1 MINGKWHE
9 KGSAAQSNATLRSAD
24 GVSFH
29 VDVSGGANYTGTL
42 DTLKISDRL
51 GNVERKIT
59 LEDGSIFATY
69 DNDAIDILFK
79 KHSSAN
85 GILHRIETNIGWVVT
100 ALAITVL
107 TTVAFFKWGLPWGSE
122 KIAHALPHE
131 TNQLIANNTLKF
143 LDKYIFNESQLD
155 SERQDQ
161 IREHFKTKIAP
172 LSAGED
178 SEIVYKLHFR
188 AWDDAG
194 NGIPNAFALPS
205 GDIILTDKFVELSKS
220 QDEIDSVLLHEMGHV
235 VHRHSLKMVI
245 EGTFVTVIVMVAT
258 GDSNGLADMGLG
270 LGSLM
275 LSSNYARDH
284 ESEADLYAFE
294 HMLVAKIDPVAFSTI
309 MNRITEYMEVLDPD
323 SKTKTKKDNKTAKKD
338 ENTILDFLSSHPPT
352 EQRVEIARQYSECFK
367 KGMTTCDIVLEK
379 Q

>member
-1 MINGKWHE
+1 MINGKWHAQ
-9 KGSAAQSNATLRSAD
+9 GSAAQVDATLRSAD
-24 GVSFH
+24 GVSFYI
-29 VDVSGGANYTGTL
+29 DVSGGANYTGAL
-42 DTLKISDRL
+42 DTLIISDRL

-59 LEDGSIFATY
+59 LEDGSIFASS
-69 DNDAIDILFK
+69 DNDAIDMLFN

-85 GILHRIETNIGWVVT
+85 GILHRIESNMGWVFT
-100 ALAITVL
+100 ALAVTVL
-107 TTVAFFKWGLPWGSE
+107 STVAFFKWGLPWGSE

-143 LDKYIFNESQLD
+143 LDKYIFDESQLD
-155 SERQDQ
+155 SEKKDQ

-178 SEIVYKLHFR
+178 SEIIYKLHFR
-188 AWDDAG
+188 SWNDGG

-235 VHRHSLKMVI
+235 VRRHTLEMVI
-245 EGTFVTVIVMVAT
+245 EGTFVTVIVMVVT

-275 LSSNYARDH
+275 LSSKYAREH

-294 HMLVAKIDPVAFSTI
+294 HMLVAKIDPAAFSII
-309 MNRITEYMEVLDPD
+309 MNRMTEYMEELDSD
-323 SKTKTKKDNKTAKKD
+323 SKTKTKKDKKVAKEDEKTV
-338 ENTILDFLSSHPPT
+338 LDYLASHPPT

-379 Q
+379 